1 MTARTKNSDLADVLE
16 LLLACRISPHE
27 FHSMV
32 ADALEGAAH
41 FKECGSTMNQP
52 SRTRLY

>member
-16 LLLACRISPHE
+16 LLLACRMSPHE

>member
-32 ADALEGAAH
+32 ADAQETLQYP
-41 FKECGSTMNQP
+41 CRWRWP
-52 SRTRLY
+52 LR